1 MFKVIFTEEAMD
13 DLESIVEYYSNIS
26 PELGN
31 KFIAKFDKSSLQL
44 ENIPF
49 FQIRYD
55 EMRLRK
61 INKFPVLLHFT
72 ITPNKIVIVH
82 GVRHEKQNPENYPK
96 I

>member
-1 MFKVIFTEEAMD
+1 MG
-13 DLESIVEYYSNIS
+13 DLDIVVEYYSNIS
-26 PELGN
+26 VELGN
-31 KFIAKFDKSSLQL
+31 KFIQNFDESSLQL

-61 INKFPVLLHFT
+61 INKFPVLLHFI
-72 ITPNKIVIVH
+72 ITPNKTVIVH
-82 GVRHEKQNPENYPK
+82 CVRFAKQNPENYPK